1 MCSVLLK
8 ILSFDFLDYI
18 FEIFASFFRYDIIIL
33 GKIVE
38 DLRNIS
44 MSKKSNKFHQTT
56 IREIAELAGV
66 STATVSRVLNT
77 PEKTSEAVQDKVMH
91 LVEKYNYVP
100 NQMVKNIFS
109 KTSTTIAVFVYDM
122 NNPFFTSI
130 IFALNRYAFAQGY
143 HLIICDTENNPERE
157 AEYLRYCQ
165 STRVNSL
172 ILTEGASSK
181 ICELAANSTWITLL
195 DRTFKD
201 KDYPTVT
208 SDSKLGIRTSI
219 DYLENLNHSK
229 IAFIAG
235 PQQTQTGIHRLNAF
249 TEYMKER
256 KLPIPPEYIF
266 RGDFSVKTG
275 YNALEYFLSLKEKP
289 TAIIC
294 SNDEIAKGVVF
305 RANALGV
312 IIPDNLSIIG
322 FDGTSGDY
330 FYPKLTTVSQDIEEI
345 ARLLMHEATEGK
357 LNNSTTKH
365 IVPVKLVIGDTCK
378 RIT

>member
-1 MCSVLLK
+1 
-8 ILSFDFLDYI
+8 
-18 FEIFASFFRYDIIIL
+18 
-33 GKIVE
+33 
-38 DLRNIS
+38 
-44 MSKKSNKFHQTT
+44 MSKESNTFHQAT

-66 STATVSRVLNT
+66 STATVSRVLNN
-77 PEKTSEAVQDKVMH
+77 PEKTSQAVRDKVMH

-109 KTSTTIAVFVYDM
+109 KTSNTIAVFVYDM

-130 IFALNRYAFAQGY
+130 IFSLNRYAFAQGY
-143 HLIICDTENNPERE
+143 HLIICDTENNPETE

-172 ILTEGASSK
+172 ILTEGASSE
-181 ICELAANSTWITLL
+181 ICKLASNNIWITLL

-201 KDYPTVT
+201 KDYPAVT
-208 SDSKLGIRTSI
+208 SDSRLGIRTSI
-219 DYLENLNHSK
+219 DYLENLNHRK

-235 PQQTQTGIHRLNAF
+235 PQQTQTGKRRFDAF
-249 TEYMKER
+249 VEYMKER
-256 KLPIPPEYIF
+256 KLPTPSEYVF
-266 RGDFSVKTG
+266 QGDFSVKTG
-275 YNALEYFLSLKEKP
+275 FDALEYFLNLKEKP

-305 RANALGV
+305 RANSLGV
-312 IIPDNLSIIG
+312 IIPDDLSVIG

-330 FYPKLTTVSQDIEEI
+330 FYPKLTTVSQDIGEI
-345 ARLLMHEATEGK
+345 ARLLIQEATEGK
-357 LNNSTTKH
+357 INNSCTKH

-378 RIT
+378 RIM